1 MIPRRRKSDD
11 YIGLSTGLMK
21 WVNKLFRFVLFPFIH
36 PLFFITLLV
45 IMGVI
50 FVGIHY
56 YANVGYREVPSWIFI
71 QGKNIWNVVTEK
83 FDKSFVTNVFD
94 NRDKSSSKAE
104 NVAEMVKSAQ
114 VKSSKNNVV
123 RAVDRKAFRKTQ
135 DASAD
140 VKLKFEDENY
150 KNKNISSDS
159 LFEFKRDNTIGLT
172 YRKEPRLVIGKA
184 FVVSAN
190 EINIDGEDMLLYGI
204 YSLPES
210 QKGKDAALFL
220 KNMIKNKE
228 VECHVVA
235 FTQNAELAAM
245 CAVDGF
251 SINHKMVDMGYSKN
265 VSLK

>member
-1 MIPRRRKSDD
+1 MIPGRRKSDD
-11 YIGLSTGLMK
+11 YIGPSTGLMK

-45 IMGVI
+45 VLGGI

-56 YANVGYREVPSWIFI
+56 YANVGYREVPSWIFT
-71 QGKNIWNVVTEK
+71 QSKDIWNVITKK
-83 FDKSFVTNVFD
+83 FDKDFVTSVSD
-94 NRDKSSSKAE
+94 NINKFSSKAE
-104 NVAEMVKSAQ
+104 NVVEMVKPAQ
-114 VKSSKNNVV
+114 VKSSTNNIV

-140 VKLKFEDENY
+140 VKLAIEEENY
-150 KNKNISSDS
+150 KSKEMSAGS
-159 LFEFKRDNTIGLT
+159 LFEFKRDTTIGFT
-172 YRKEPRLVIGKA
+172 YRKEPRIIKGTA
-184 FVVSAN
+184 FVINAN

-204 YSLPES
+204 YSSPES

-265 VSLK
+265 ISLR